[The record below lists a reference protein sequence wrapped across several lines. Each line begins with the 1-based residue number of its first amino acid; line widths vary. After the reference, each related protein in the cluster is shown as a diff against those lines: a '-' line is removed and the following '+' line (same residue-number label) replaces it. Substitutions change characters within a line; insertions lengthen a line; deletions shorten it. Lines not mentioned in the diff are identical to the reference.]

1 MAVDRRKITIGLVVA
16 AVIAL
21 PLAAWLA
28 FGYFEVQQIWLDD
41 EVDEELTTFVDDP
54 STATSGPTPTAPPE
68 SEADA
73 GPGGTAPPDT
83 APVAPA
89 QPVRVA
95 TGMFTGV
102 EGHRVAGTANL
113 IANPDG
119 SHLLQ
124 FPDLDAEN
132 GPDLVVWLSVDG
144 SSDDI
149 VDLGELKGNIGNQE
163 YVIPADVDVSRF
175 NTAVIWCR
183 RFSVGFGEAP
193 LSPV

>member
-1 MAVDRRKITIGLVVA
+1 MADRRKLTIGLLVGA
-16 AVIAL
+16 AVAL
-21 PLAAWLA
+21 PVLAWIA
-28 FGYFEVQQIWLDD
+28 FGYFGVHKLWVDD
-41 EVDEELTTFVDDP
+41 EVDEQLTTFVDDTAP
-54 STATSGPTPTAPPE
+54 STSAPDDGSTTPPLE
-68 SEADA
+68 STVT
-73 GPGGTAPPDT
+73 PGTEPA
-83 APVAPA
+83 AEPVA
-89 QPVRVA
+89 VRVA

-113 IANPDG
+113 IEQPDG
-119 SHLLQ
+119 SHVLQ

-149 VDLGELKGNIGNQE
+149 VDLGKLKGNIGNQE

-193 LSPV
+193 LAPV

>member
-1 MAVDRRKITIGLVVA
+1 MADRRKATIGVAVA
-16 AVIAL
+16 AVVVL
-21 PLAAWLA
+21 PVVAWLA
-28 FGYFEVQQIWLDD
+28 FGYFEVQQLWLDD

-54 STATSGPTPTAPPE
+54 SATTTTG
-68 SEADA
+68 
-73 GPGGTAPPDT
+73 
-83 APVAPA
+83 APA
-89 QPVRVA
+89 DEGAARAPSEPAPTEPAPTEPAAPVRVS

-132 GPDLVVWLSVDG
+132 GPDLVVWLSAGG
-144 SSDDI
+144 STDDI
-149 VDLGELKGNIGNQE
+149 VDLGQLKGNIGSQE
-163 YVIPADVDVSRF
+163 YLIPADVDVSRYD
-175 NTAVIWCR
+175 TAVIWCR

-193 LSPV
+193 LAPV